1 MKPTLPCIITVGL
14 STLLLTSASAQGP
27 NPPGVNPQHFQ
38 CYNVTDPRPATPRTV
53 LLQDQFG
60 RSETV
65 TGKPLLVCTPVS
77 KNRAQVK
84 DTVTHLVC
92 YEIQARKAPQHY
104 VQIVNQFGIDTLPVD
119 APRMLCL
126 PSTKLIVR

>member
-1 MKPTLPCIITVGL
+1 MNATLPYTIAVGL
-14 STLLLTSASAQGP
+14 GLILVTNAAAQGP
-27 NPPGVNPQHFQ
+27 NPPGINPQHFQ
-38 CYNVTDPRPATPRTV
+38 CYNVTDPRPATPRSV

-65 TGKPLLVCTPVS
+65 TGKPVLVCNPVS
-77 KNRAQVK
+77 KNRGQVK

-92 YEIQARKAPQHY
+92 YEIRRKAPRHY
-104 VQIVNQFGIDTLPVD
+104 VQVVNQFGIDTLAVD
-119 APRMLCL
+119 APRLLCL

>member
-1 MKPTLPCIITVGL
+1 
-14 STLLLTSASAQGP
+14 
-27 NPPGVNPQHFQ
+27 
-38 CYNVTDPRPATPRTV
+38 VTDPRPATPRTV

-65 TGKPLLVCTPVS
+65 TGKPVLVCTPVS
-77 KNRAQVK
+77 KNRELPK

-92 YEIQARKAPQHY
+92 YEIRARRAPRRY
-104 VQIVNQFGIDTLPVD
+104 VQIVNQFGVDTLPVD
-119 APRMLCL
+119 AARVLCL